1 MTRLSLATLADAAPA
16 LDRPAYDP
24 AAVSI
29 GTVHFG
35 PGAFHRAHQAFYIDR
50 LLAFDPTR
58 AISAVSL
65 KSPRVRDAL
74 APQDGLY
81 VLAELDETPAL
92 HAMAAIRELLVASE
106 DPAAVAARLTHPQ
119 TRLVTSTVTEK
130 GYCLNGAGELDLD
143 HPEIRADLAGDHP
156 PRTLIGW
163 LSKGLE
169 IRRAA
174 GLSPF
179 LTVPCDNLSDNGVK
193 LARAVERFARQT
205 DPDLADWIADK
216 ARFARSMVDSI
227 TPATDDAL
235 RERVAAETGL
245 RDAWPIQRESFV
257 QWVVEEMDG
266 AAAPEWARVG
276 VTVTRDVAAFDRA
289 KLRLLNGPHSTLA
302 YVGLLA
308 GFETVAEAMADPAL
322 AAFVARL
329 MREDIVPSLRAPT
342 GFDLHA
348 YSSAILKRFC
358 NPFIR
363 HNLSQI
369 AWDGSQKL
377 PFRLVAVVGE
387 AVAAGR
393 PLERLALPLAAW
405 MRFVV
410 RQSRAGV
417 ALVDPLAATLAE
429 LGTAANGDPA
439 HDVALFLDLESVFP
453 RDLAAHETWGAAL
466 RNAYARM
473 GESPLGALAG

>member
-1 MTRLSLATLADAAPA
+1 MTRLSLATLPDAAPA
-16 LDRPAYDP
+16 LMRPAYDP

-29 GTVHFG
+29 GAVHFG
-35 PGAFHRAHQAFYIDR
+35 PGAFHRAHQAYFIDR

-58 AISAVSL
+58 AISAVAL
-65 KSPRVRDAL
+65 KSPGVRDAL

-92 HAMAAIRELLVASE
+92 HAITAIRELLVAAE
-106 DPAAVAARLTHPQ
+106 APAAVAARLADPR

-143 HPEIRADLAGDHP
+143 HSEIRADLLGDHP
-156 PRTLIGW
+156 PQTLIGW
-163 LSKGLE
+163 LARGLE
-169 IRRAA
+169 LRRAA
-174 GLSPF
+174 GVSPF

-193 LARAVERFARQT
+193 LARAVETFARQT
-205 DPDLADWIADK
+205 DPSLADWIADQ

-235 RERVAAETGL
+235 RVRVEAETGL
-245 RDAWPIQRESFV
+245 EDAWPIQRESFV

-266 AAAPEWARVG
+266 APAPDWARMG
-276 VTVTRDVAAFDRA
+276 VILTRDVAAFDRA

-308 GFETVAEAMADPAL
+308 GFETVAEAMADPIL
-322 AAFVARL
+322 SAFVARL
-329 MREDIVPSLRAPT
+329 MREDIVPSLRAPA
-342 GFDLHA
+342 GFDLHD
-348 YSSAILKRFC
+348 YSNAILKRFR
-358 NPFIR
+358 NRFIR

-369 AWDGSQKL
+369 AGDGSQKL
-377 PFRLVAVVGE
+377 PFRLIAVVGE

-393 PLERLALPLAAW
+393 PLDRLAVPLAAW

-417 ALVDPLAATLAE
+417 ALVDPMAARLAE
-429 LGTAANGDPA
+429 LGQAANGDAA
-439 HDVALFLDLESVFP
+439 HDVALFLSLDSVFA
-453 RDLAAHETWGAAL
+453 RDLAAHAGWIKAL
-466 RNAYARM
+466 RTAYARL
-473 GESPLGALAG
+473 GENTLNALAA